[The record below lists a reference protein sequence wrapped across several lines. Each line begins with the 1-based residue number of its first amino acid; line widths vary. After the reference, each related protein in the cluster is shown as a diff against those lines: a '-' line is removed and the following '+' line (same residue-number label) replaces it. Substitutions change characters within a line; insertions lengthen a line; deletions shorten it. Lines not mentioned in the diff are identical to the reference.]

1 MMQDPAFA
9 RRKTWPAEQQPQ
21 VGLGHMINST
31 CRLAQPEARG
41 LPVQLEVPTKHAPR
55 RNGTVTA
62 CGPLQ
67 WIQFLVHAEGN
78 MSVRFH
84 ASGTCHPSMALTTR
98 YTTTASPGRVPVGA
112 LAEASVTTVS
122 LKDRSLMLLKGI
134 QPSRRRCTGLNRRQP
149 SATVVGSDCTR
160 VQIEVRKEQHL
171 QCQGLRTSTSRPST

>member
-1 MMQDPAFA
+1 MQDPAFA

-98 YTTTASPGRVPVGA
+98 YTTTASPGRGKCDHCVAQGSVLDVVRRNPAQPQTMHWIKPPPAIGHSGWVG
-112 LAEASVTTVS
+112 LHE
-122 LKDRSLMLLKGI
+122 
-134 QPSRRRCTGLNRRQP
+134 
-149 SATVVGSDCTR
+149 GS
-160 VQIEVRKEQHL
+160 H
-171 QCQGLRTSTSRPST
+171 